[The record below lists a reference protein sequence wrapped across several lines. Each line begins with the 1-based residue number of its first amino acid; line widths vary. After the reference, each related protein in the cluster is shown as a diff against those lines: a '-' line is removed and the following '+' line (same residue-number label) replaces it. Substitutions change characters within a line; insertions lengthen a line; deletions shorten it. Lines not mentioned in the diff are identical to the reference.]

1 MHDMNI
7 IAMANASPE
16 RHKPAMAWKP
26 PLEPNVAANRI
37 REHRRRRDLS
47 QDALAT
53 LLGVTAT
60 TISNLEHG
68 KIQLTEQW
76 MRRLG
81 DALEVAPSELT
92 MDGLAAP
99 AATWRAPLPGQGS
112 PARRGADV
120 PGGRAADGHGPTVGQ
135 DALPLFAAAPDPD
148 GNRTVT
154 VDWSRPVEQVR
165 RPPGLA
171 GAGSAYCLYMHGDA
185 MQPRFVH
192 GERVYVSP
200 DRPARE
206 GDDVVVLVRDIAGPP
221 RKGDPDP
228 ATAYIRRLTD
238 RTADGLTLAQFNPAI
253 DIIVPAD
260 RVAAI
265 HRIYPTAELLGL

>member
-37 REHRRRRDLS
+37 REHRRRRDLP

-99 AATWRAPLPGQGS
+99 AATWRAPLPAEAS
-112 PARRGADV
+112 
-120 PGGRAADGHGPTVGQ
+120 RAG
-135 DALPLFAAAPDPD
+135 
-148 GNRTVT
+148 
-154 VDWSRPVEQVR
+154 
-165 RPPGLA
+165 
-171 GAGSAYCLYMHGDA
+171 
-185 MQPRFVH
+185 
-192 GERVYVSP
+192 
-200 DRPARE
+200 
-206 GDDVVVLVRDIAGPP
+206 
-221 RKGDPDP
+221 
-228 ATAYIRRLTD
+228 
-238 RTADGLTLAQFNPAI
+238 
-253 DIIVPAD
+253 
-260 RVAAI
+260 
-265 HRIYPTAELLGL
+265 

>member
-1 MHDMNI
+1 MNI
-7 IAMANASPE
+7 IAMANASPD
-16 RHKPAMAWKP
+16 RHIPAMTWKP
-26 PLEPNVAANRI
+26 PVEPNVAANRI
-37 REHRRRRDLS
+37 REHRRRRGLS
-47 QDALAT
+47 QDALAE
-53 LLGVTAT
+53 LLESTAT

-81 DALEVAPSELT
+81 AALDVAPSELT

-99 AATWRAPLPGQGS
+99 AAKWRAPLPGQGRPS
-112 PARRGADV
+112 VTGDD
-120 PGGRAADGHGPTVGQ
+120 AATTGVGQ
-135 DALPLFAAAPDPD
+135 DALPLFAAAPDPN
-148 GNRTVT
+148 GNRTVS
-154 VDWSRPVEQVR
+154 VDWSRPVEHVR

-206 GDDVVVLVRDIAGPP
+206 GDDVVVLVRDIAGTP
-221 RKGDPDP
+221 RKGDPAP
-228 ATAYIRRLTD
+228 ATAYIRRLAG
-238 RTADGLTLAQFNPAI
+238 RTPDGLTLAQFNPVI

>member
-1 MHDMNI
+1 MHNMNM
-7 IAMANASPE
+7 IAMADASPD

-26 PLEPNVAANRI
+26 PVEPNVAANRI
-37 REHRRRRDLS
+37 REHRRRRGLS
-47 QDALAT
+47 QDALAVM
-53 LLGVTAT
+53 LESTAT

-81 DALEVAPSELT
+81 AALDVAPSELT
-92 MDGLAAP
+92 MDGLSAP
-99 AATWRAPLPGQGS
+99 AAKWRAPLPGQGQPS
-112 PARRGADV
+112 GPADDAAAARG
-120 PGGRAADGHGPTVGQ
+120 VGQ
-135 DALPLFAAAPDPD
+135 DALPLFAATPDPD
-148 GNRTVT
+148 GNRTIS
-154 VDWSRPVEQVR
+154 VDWSRPVEHVR
-165 RPPGLA
+165 RPPGMA

-206 GDDVVVLVRDIAGPP
+206 GDDVVVLVRDIAGTP
-221 RKGDPDP
+221 RKGDPIP
-228 ATAYIRRLTD
+228 SAAYIRRLVD
-238 RTADGLTLAQFNPAI
+238 RAPAGLTLAQFNPAI

-265 HRIYPTAELLGL
+265 HRIYPTAELLGI